1 MVIKKTN
8 KIVKRQNF
16 MEKKYA
22 QLQKLKTTQGRF
34 QVRKAHL
41 RHSNNLTHNSS
52 HNSKVQYNSKVHY
65 IPSQFTNYIILGI
78 LGTLANALFK
88 LLGKATIKNR
98 ANVHANTTQ

>member
-1 MVIKKTN
+1 
-8 KIVKRQNF
+8 

-52 HNSKVQYNSKVHY
+52 HNLNMHY

-78 LGTLANALFK
+78 LGTLANAFFK

>member
-1 MVIKKTN
+1 MVTKKN
-8 KIVKRQNF
+8 QIVKRQNF

-34 QVRKAHL
+34 QVRKS
-41 RHSNNLTHNSS
+41 HSNKTHNSS
-52 HNSKVQYNSKVHY
+52 HNSNMHH
-65 IPSQFTNYIILGI
+65 IPNQFTNYIILGI
-78 LGTLANALFK
+78 LGTLANAFFK